1 MNFKNKFVY
10 PQYIYYIWGNYD
22 IIQGDIEY
30 SILLDIIDDTRCYDF
45 FIGTTYMINP
55 CQFSKYHSNPIN
67 TGGLNPYKGW
77 GRLTPPPPRKSC
89 ISKGIGLQ

>member
-45 FIGTTYMINP
+45 FHWYNLHLS
-55 CQFSKYHSNPIN
+55 F
-67 TGGLNPYKGW
+67 LNPSYIAVTFVFPTCKNIVKYVYK
-77 GRLTPPPPRKSC
+77 
-89 ISKGIGLQ
+89 ISQTYLNQHKKNCKYI